1 MAAGNNLRRRLAF
14 HPWMLGVAVLTFGVA
29 ALLSGA
35 WLGRLA
41 APWAWVAGLTA
52 GSLLS
57 PEKAREAA
65 VDWAA
70 VESAAEKGP
79 LVDQGSGTE
88 RDEAR
93 PGAARRVGQGTP
105 RAQSRPGAHG
115 GQRRIRTS
123 ASPPALL
130 IKAETILRLSKVA
143 TPPASRFVKSRGRR
157 PAGLQLAGVSALGIG
172 VRDGDV
178 LTSVAGAAVTSR
190 AAVIT
195 TILQLRARE
204 ARAVSGEFWRG
215 QQRWLITVEMP
226 YLGHPPKRSPPT
238 PKPSATPPP
247 AAPPPQAP
255 PKPN

>member
-1 MAAGNNLRRRLAF
+1 
-14 HPWMLGVAVLTFGVA
+14 
-29 ALLSGA
+29 
-35 WLGRLA
+35 
-41 APWAWVAGLTA
+41 
-52 GSLLS
+52 
-57 PEKAREAA
+57 
-65 VDWAA
+65 
-70 VESAAEKGP
+70 
-79 LVDQGSGTE
+79 
-88 RDEAR
+88 
-93 PGAARRVGQGTP
+93 
-105 RAQSRPGAHG
+105 
-115 GQRRIRTS
+115 
-123 ASPPALL
+123 PALL
-130 IKAETILRLSKVA
+130 VKAETILRLSKVA